1 MNFRR
6 VTTNNFT
13 LFEEW
18 KDYMDEKGIEYTSK
32 VTETDGL
39 NAYNVFVD
47 QKKVHLIM
55 NYKEPGKPPATIND
69 MTKGQ
74 KIAFGC
80 LGIIALLIVVS
91 IGMGLYLES
100 QMPDLE
106 PKTVED
112 MTDEQYQAHINK
124 TYGLYSDWMI
134 GYSRSVKTN
143 YANYPRT
150 FEKEG
155 VRCIPIN
162 RDSFTHV
169 FLWSA
174 ENAFKQRTDHSVT
187 SVVETKT
194 GNVLRVVSAH

>member
-6 VTTNNFT
+6 VTTDNLT

-39 NAYNVFVD
+39 KAYNVFVD
-47 QKKVHLIM
+47 QKKVYLIL
-55 NYKEPGKPPATIND
+55 NYKEPGKPPATIKD

-80 LGIIALLIVVS
+80 LGVIALLIAVS

-112 MTDEQYQAHINK
+112 MTDEQYQMHLNK

-134 GYSRSVKTN
+134 GYSRSVKAT
-143 YANYPRT
+143 YPNYPRT
-150 FEKEG
+150 FKKEG
-155 VRCIPIN
+155 VRVIPIN

-174 ENAFKQRTDHSVT
+174 ENAFGQRTDHSVT